1 MSKDSIVLDVKQL
14 QVSFCSPEGCVRALA
29 GVSFQVR
36 KGEVFAIAGESGAGK
51 SVICRAIVNRLEPC
65 ASVAG
70 EIWFNDWSMLDLGKA
85 ALRRLY
91 AKEIAVLPQH
101 ATALNPLITIGEH
114 LAETLRAHLP
124 KMKEK
129 AIRDRSIH
137 FLETFGLQDAGRI
150 YRAYPYQ
157 LSGGMKQ
164 RVLIA
169 LAYCCDPVL
178 IVADEPT
185 KALDPVL
192 KETMLETLLEIKSS
206 RRVSMVLVT
215 HDLTVAHRLADH
227 VGILYQGR
235 FMEKGETRQVLEQSA
250 HPYTRMLIRAL
261 PENGLAP
268 DFDDNGKAAH
278 GDPHD
283 GCPFQNRCRW
293 ASDDA
298 PHPYAA
304 RKIDDNHTVWCIN
317 ALSQKAFQDL

>member
-1 MSKDSIVLDVKQL
+1 MRKDPVVLDVRQL
-14 QVSFCSPEGCVRALA
+14 QVSFTTSEGCVRALA
-29 GVSFQVR
+29 GVSFQVG

-51 SVICRAIVNRLEPC
+51 SVVCRSIVNRLEPS

-70 EIWFNDWSMLDLGKA
+70 EIWFDNQPILDLGKS

-91 AKEIAVLPQH
+91 AREIAVLPQH
-101 ATALNPLITIGEH
+101 TTALNPLMSIGEH
-114 LAETLRAHLP
+114 LSETLRAHFP
-124 KMKEK
+124 KMKK
-129 AIRDRSIH
+129 KTLRDRSIH
-137 FLETFGLQDAGRI
+137 LLETFGLKEAGRV

-157 LSGGMKQ
+157 LSGGMQQ

-178 IVADEPT
+178 VVADEPT

-192 KETMLETLLEIKSS
+192 KETLLETLLEIKAS

-227 VGILYQGR
+227 VGILYHGR
-235 FMEKGETRQVLEQSA
+235 FLEKGGSRQVLEQSA
-250 HPYTRMLIRAL
+250 HPYTAMLIHAM

-268 DFDDNGKAAH
+268 DLDENIEATQGE
-278 GDPHD
+278 PHD
-283 GCPFQNRCRW
+283 GCPFQPRCQRGK
-293 ASDDA
+293 DDA

-304 RKIDDNHTVWCIN
+304 RKIDANHTVWCTH
-317 ALSQKAFQDL
+317 AGSQ

>member
-1 MSKDSIVLDVKQL
+1 MRKDPIVLDVRQL
-14 QVSFCSPEGCVRALA
+14 QVSFTTPEGRVRALA
-29 GVSFQVR
+29 GVSFQVG

-51 SVICRAIVNRLEPC
+51 SVICRAIVNRLEPG
-65 ASVAG
+65 ASVRG
-70 EIWFNDWSMLDLGKA
+70 EVRFNNQPMLDLGKT
-85 ALRRLY
+85 ALRNLY

-101 ATALNPLITIGEH
+101 ATALNPLLTIGEH
-114 LAETLRAHLP
+114 LSETLSAHLP
-124 KMKEK
+124 KMKAK
-129 AIRDRSIH
+129 VIRDRSIH
-137 FLETFGLQDAGRI
+137 LLETFGLRDAGRI

-157 LSGGMKQ
+157 LSGGMQQ

-178 IVADEPT
+178 VVADEPT

-206 RRVSMVLVT
+206 RRASMVLVT

-235 FMEKGETRQVLEQSA
+235 FMEKGKARQVLEQSV
-250 HPYTRMLIRAL
+250 HPYTRMLIRAM

-268 DFDDNGKAAH
+268 DLEDNVEAAQ
-278 GDPHD
+278 GDSHD

-293 ASDDA
+293 GRDDA

-317 ALSQKAFQDL
+317 ALSQQAFQDL